1 MKRKLLALSIALA
14 LSTPA
19 YAQSPELAEL
29 REEIKRMKQE
39 YENRIRVLEE
49 RLQSVEA
56 SKATTPER
64 AGQGVVAETATG
76 PSLDRG
82 PRLGPVGEA
91 APHAG
96 ATTTSNGFN
105 PAISLILDGKLASL
119 SKDPATYA
127 LPGFALGEET
137 GPGDKGFRLG
147 ESELVMSANI
157 DDKFY
162 GQFTAALTA
171 ENTTEV
177 EEAYFET
184 LSLGN
189 GFTVRGGRFFSGIG
203 YLNSLH
209 AHAWDF
215 ADQPLVYRAMLG
227 NQYKDDGVQLRW
239 VAPTDLFMEF
249 GVEAFRGGN
258 FPAGGAADN
267 GKGTHTVFARI
278 GGDVGT
284 DHAWRAGISRL
295 KAKSA
300 SRSTTHNS
308 STDLFTGTS
317 ELTGVDFV
325 WKWAPN
331 GNPKKRNLKIQAEY
345 FTRDEDGT
353 FDPASAGTPLAYRG
367 KQKGW
372 YAQTIYQFMPRW
384 RIGLRFDKLT
394 SDAVNAALA
403 GTALDNQSHSPKRRS
418 LMVDY
423 SNSEFSRLRF
433 QVNRDESRLNEKD
446 TQLYLQY
453 IMSLGAHGA
462 HSF

>member
-1 MKRKLLALSIALA
+1 MSRTLLGLAVTLALT
-14 LSTPA
+14 TPA

-29 REEIKRMKQE
+29 REEIMRMKQD

-49 RLQSVEA
+49 RLQSVET
-56 SKATTPER
+56 SKAAAQP
-64 AGQGVVAETATG
+64 AAEVATG
-76 PSLDRG
+76 RT
-82 PRLGPVGEA
+82 
-91 APHAG
+91 G
-96 ATTTSNGFN
+96 AKTTSNAFN

-127 LPGFALGEET
+127 LPGFARGAET

-147 ESELVMSANI
+147 ESELVMSANV

-177 EEAYFET
+177 EEAFFET
-184 LSLGN
+184 LNLGH
-189 GFTVRGGRFFSGIG
+189 GATLRGGRFLSHVG
-203 YLNSLH
+203 YLNSVH

-215 ADQPLVYRAMLG
+215 ADQPLVYRALLG
-227 NQYKDDGVQLRW
+227 NQYKDDGAQLRW

-249 GVEAFRGGN
+249 GAEAFRGGN
-258 FPAGGAADN
+258 FPAGGAARN
-267 GKGTHTVFARI
+267 GKGTNAAFARI

-284 DHAWRAGISRL
+284 DHAWRVGVSRL
-295 KAKSA
+295 RAESA

-308 STDLFTGTS
+308 ATDLFTGTGT
-317 ELTGVDFV
+317 LTGVDFV

-331 GNPKKRNLKIQAEY
+331 GNPRERNVKIQAEY

-372 YAQTIYQFMPRW
+372 YAQTVYQFRPRW
-384 RIGLRFDKLT
+384 RAGLRLDRLT
-394 SDAVNAALA
+394 SDAVSATLA
-403 GTALDNQSHSPKRRS
+403 GTALDNQGHRPRRAS
-418 LMVDY
+418 LMLDY

-462 HSF
+462 HPF

>member
-1 MKRKLLALSIALA
+1 MKRKLLVLSIALA
-14 LSTPA
+14 LSAPVH
-19 YAQSPELAEL
+19 AESSETAAL
-29 REEIKRMKQE
+29 REEIQRMKQE
-39 YENRIRVLEE
+39 YENRIRALEE
-49 RLQSVEA
+49 RLRSVEA
-56 SKATTPER
+56 STAAAPER
-64 AGQGVVAETATG
+64 VKEDAPTEVAAASTG
-76 PSLDRG
+76 
-82 PRLGPVGEA
+82 
-91 APHAG
+91 
-96 ATTTSNGFN
+96 TKTTSNAFN

-119 SKDPATYA
+119 SKDPSTYA
-127 LPGFALGEET
+127 LPGFALGAET

-177 EEAYFET
+177 EEAFFET
-184 LSLGN
+184 LSLGH
-189 GFTVRGGRFFSGIG
+189 GLTMRGGRFFSGIG

-239 VAPTDLFMEF
+239 LAPTDLFLEV
-249 GVEAFRGGN
+249 GAEAFRGGN
-258 FPAGGAADN
+258 FPAGGAADS
-267 GKGTHTVFARI
+267 GKGTHAFFARL

-284 DHAWRAGISRL
+284 DSAWRLGVSRL
-295 KAKSA
+295 RTRSA
-300 SRSTTHNS
+300 GRSTTHDS
-308 STDLFTGTS
+308 VTDLFTGTS
-317 ELTGVDFV
+317 DLTGVDFV
-325 WKWAPN
+325 WKWVPN
-331 GNPKKRNLKIQAEY
+331 GNPRMRNFKFQTEY

-367 KQKGW
+367 TQKGW
-372 YAQTIYQFMPRW
+372 YAQGIYQFVPRW
-384 RIGLRFDKLT
+384 RAGLRLDRLE
-394 SDAVNAALA
+394 SGAVDAALT
-403 GTALDNQSHSPKRRS
+403 GSVLDYRGHHPKRAS
-418 LMVDY
+418 LMLDY

-462 HSF
+462 HAF